1 MIWLSWRQH
10 RLELL
15 VIGIGLAFLAAL
27 LIQSGLVINA
37 ALHQLVKGDLSV
49 ASCVAH
55 QNTSSFC
62 QLIQAKFYDTYED
75 PNDLPIVLLVPVLI
89 GMFLGAPLVARELE
103 RGTFR
108 LIWTQSV
115 TRLRWLLVKV
125 GWQLAVILLLFALIN
140 QLVTWYLAQQWT
152 GGDFGWNNFDM
163 IGIVPLAYM
172 VFALALGVAAGAI
185 TRHTIPAMIVTLIG
199 YLGVRNLITSLR
211 PNYLP
216 PLSVTWDPYLY
227 TAPKTLPGLVTQVPG
242 GPGWDLFSLA
252 GSQNWTLFSSYVDRA
267 GHIPTASGFDTC
279 ITKYPPPGTTVI
291 EDTFM
296 RCAHA
301 HGLVYRITWQ
311 PVDRLWLFQGIESA
325 IFLGLAAGLL
335 VLTYWWIRERI
346 S

>member
-75 PNDLPIVLLVPVLI
+75 PNALPIVLLVPLLV

-115 TRLRWLLVKV
+115 TQLRWLLVKV
-125 GWQLAVILLLFALIN
+125 GVQLVVILALFVLIN
-140 QLVTWYLAQQWT
+140 QLVIWYLTQQWYL
-152 GGDFGWNNFDM
+152 GDFVWNTFDL
-163 IGIVPLAYM
+163 IGIVPLTYM

-185 TRHTIPAMIVTLIG
+185 TRHTVPAMIVTLFG
-199 YLGVRNLITSLR
+199 YVGVRTVITNLR
-211 PNYLP
+211 PHYLP
-216 PLSVTWDPYLY
+216 PLSVTWDPYLS
-227 TAPKTLPGLVTQVPG
+227 TAPKMLPGLVTQVPG
-242 GPGWDLFSLA
+242 GSSWTLFSQP

-267 GHIPTASGFDTC
+267 GHIPAASGFDTC

-291 EDTFM
+291 ENTFLT
-296 RCAHA
+296 CAHA
-301 HGLVYRITWQ
+301 HGLLYRISWQ
-311 PVDRLWLFQGIESA
+311 PVDRFWRFQAIESA
-325 IFLGLAAGLL
+325 IFIVLAAGLL